1 MSRFWKI
8 ALIVVAVIV
17 VAAVGFRL
25 VHKPSQAC
33 RTASRRAWP
42 QKGKQGEK
50 EADPV
55 PVTVE
60 PVSTEN
66 VPVYLTALGTVQAL
80 NTVTVSPQ
88 IGGLLM
94 KLNFTEGQEVKK
106 GEVLAEIDPR
116 SLQATYDEAAA
127 RKRQDQA
134 LLATARSNLGRS
146 QDLAKQ
152 GYISK
157 QDLDTLQNTVSQYAA
172 TVAADEAAI
181 NNAKVQLGYTKV
193 LAPITGLAGIRGVDP
208 GNIVT
213 TSSSIVTLTEVHPIN
228 VIFPLPEQNV
238 ELVRSSQQ
246 RGAPLEVAALDS
258 AGSKVIAGDGVLK
271 VINNQIDTSTGTFN
285 LKAEFPNKENA
296 LFPGQFVNVRM
307 KVNTVQGGLVI
318 PAQAVQR
325 GPDGDYVYQL
335 QSDSTVKMQPVTVGQ
350 EVGDSHVMIT
360 QGLKAGDQ
368 VVTEGQFRLKPGSK
382 VKALKPGEVPAAPT
396 EEALKKAAKDTKGG
410 RPSRSPRLI
419 RRARSAARQCARR
432 PPAMRHRIPM
442 TVARSTRH

>member
-8 ALIVVAVIV
+8 ALIVVAIIV
-17 VAAVGFRL
+17 VVAVGFRL
-25 VHKPSQAC
+25 MHKPSAGAQGKPGAA
-33 RTASRRAWP
+33 ASAD
-42 QKGKQGEK
+42 KNGGEK

-60 PVSTEN
+60 PVSVQN

-94 KLNFTEGQEVKK
+94 KLNFDEGQEVTK
-106 GEVLAEIDPR
+106 GQVLAEIDPR

-127 RKRQDQA
+127 RRRQDAAQ
-134 LLATARSNLGRS
+134 LATARSNLDRS
-146 QDLAKQ
+146 RDLAKQ

-172 TVAADEAAI
+172 AVAADEAAA

-193 LAPITGLAGIRGVDP
+193 IAPISGMAGIRGVDP

-213 TSSSIVTLTEVHPIN
+213 TASTIVTLTEVHPIN

-246 RGAPLEVAALDS
+246 RGEPLEVAALDS
-258 AGSKVIAGDGVLK
+258 TGNKVIAGKGLLK

-285 LKAEFPNKENA
+285 LKAEFPNEENA

-318 PAQAVQR
+318 PSQAVQR

-335 QSDSTVKMQPVTVGQ
+335 QPADNTVKMQPVTTGQ
-350 EVGDSHVMIT
+350 EVGDTHVMIT
-360 QGLKAGDQ
+360 QGLKTGDQ

-382 VKALKPGEVPAAPT
+382 VKPLKPGEVPKAPT
-396 EEALKKAAKDTKGG
+396 EEELKKAAKDNKGG
-410 RPSRSPRLI
+410 GRG
-419 RRARSAARQCARR
+419 RRG
-432 PPAMRHRIPM
+432 
-442 TVARSTRH
+442 